1 MPGYKNAEIK
11 EYVREVCSIF
21 LVTIVSSALTYIIYV
36 YILHILSEN
45 KKYNIASKV
54 PKSNIKIVESS

>member
-21 LVTIVSSALTYIIYV
+21 LVTIVSSALTYIIYIQYT
-36 YILHILSEN
+36 YIVG
-45 KKYNIASKV
+45 KY
-54 PKSNIKIVESS
+54 KIYLYEL